1 MGDWIGRATTK
12 GLGIVTVC
20 TSILLAYVCI
30 AVAVP
35 CKFWNIC
42 HHATYLLGILIYVA
56 VCPTILL
63 PFVCIA
69 IPCKF
74 LKICHHATILSF
86 RLSYMLLCVL
96 LSHFLQHTTYLCIT
110 ESYILLCVL
119 LSYRHLCLLLS
130 PASFGKPATMPPTYL
145 LGSLICCYMSWY
157 VIAFKF

>member
-1 MGDWIGRATTK
+1 MCTT
-12 GLGIVTVC
+12 
-20 TSILLAYVCI
+20 ILLAYVCI
-30 AVAVP
+30 AVP

-86 RLSYMLLCVL
+86 RLFYMLLCVS
-96 LSHFLQHTTYLCIT
+96 LSHFLHVLENLPPCHLPMYYIVLYFAMCATVLSSFVRIAIPCKFWKTCHHATYLSIRY
-110 ESYILLCVL
+110 SYMLLFVL
-119 LSYRHLCLLLS
+119 LSYCL
-130 PASFGKPATMPPTYL
+130 
-145 LGSLICCYMSWY
+145 
-157 VIAFKF
+157 

>member
-86 RLSYMLLCVL
+86 RLFYMLLCVS
-96 LSHFLQHTTYLCIT
+96 LSHFLHVLENLPPCHLPMYYIVLYFAMCATVLSSFERTAIPCKFWKTCHHATYLSI
-110 ESYILLCVL
+110 
-119 LSYRHLCLLLS
+119 R
-130 PASFGKPATMPPTYL
+130 
-145 LGSLICCYMSWY
+145 
-157 VIAFKF
+157 